1 MSRKRRPARRQ
12 PDPIQRTDAQ
22 QAEELEALARKYPQD
37 QEEILTEAAE
47 FYSRAGQHE
56 KALALYQ
63 HVLDADCED
72 PYLVQAFRMD
82 TLWDAGRTDE
92 ARAAAKDLRRQH
104 PADAGPW
111 NIVAETFESADEL
124 HDAADYFT
132 AGVTHLLGPAAPL
145 TVDAVREAMDAT
157 GIEMLVIG
165 RHRVRRRLG
174 QPHDDLDQLAHALY
188 DGRPARLRA
197 TSTLDDL
204 HNPELRAAAD
214 SDPQAL
220 IASIEKL
227 SQEVEARRAALSRP
241 RMTCALFWN
250 PDEFAQLLD
259 AWPELADHYGTEHHE
274 HVRHIEQ
281 MLQRLSSEGEV
292 HLGIAHGTIT
302 DFDSFTRQEKLPPQ
316 DGDTRAHYAA
326 DLAARGEATPW
337 PPPRNTPCWCGSTRK
352 YKKCCGNP
360 ALT

>member
-12 PDPIQRTDAQ
+12 PTPVQRTDAQ

-37 QEEILTEAAE
+37 QEELLIEAAE
-47 FYSRAGQHE
+47 FYSRAGQHD

-63 HVLDADCED
+63 QILDAHCEE
-72 PYLVQAFRMD
+72 PHLVQAFRVN

-92 ARAAAKDLRRQH
+92 AREAATDLRCRH
-104 PADAGPW
+104 PTDTGPW
-111 NIVAETFESADEL
+111 NIVAEMFEAADEL
-124 HDAADYFT
+124 HDAADWFT
-132 AGVTHLLGPAAPL
+132 AAVTHLLGPTTPL

-188 DGRPARLRA
+188 DDRPARLRA

-227 SQEVEARRAALSRP
+227 SQEVEARRTALTRP

-250 PDEFAQLLD
+250 PDEFVQLLD
-259 AWPELADHYGTEHHE
+259 TWPELADHYGTEHHE

-281 MLQRLSSEGEV
+281 MLKRLSSEGEV
-292 HLGIAHGTIT
+292 HLGIAHGTVT
-302 DFDSFTRQEKLPPQ
+302 DFEPFTRQEKLPPQ
-316 DGDTRAHYAA
+316 DADTRAHYAA
-326 DLAARGEATPW
+326 DLAARGQATPW
-337 PPPRNTPCWCGSTRK
+337 PPPRNTPCWCGSARK